1 VALAQDVDSLQIAMS
16 SGGRLLDGSGNRR
29 GWVVCAGAGRLVCKA
44 VVALLFVAGGAP
56 ALAEGRPYF
65 GVSLGQSKF
74 RSEVGACSDWSGILD
89 PGYSCG
95 GDDKDSAWKA
105 YAGYEFNR
113 YIAVEVGFAELG
125 EQSETASGT
134 VSLLPESVR
143 RGRKVWAVTGAL
155 VGSVAITGSL
165 GVTARLGMA
174 YWNEAISV
182 GARDLVGSHTSTG
195 AGPAYGIGLLYGFN
209 RDTGVRVEWERFS
222 DVGDDAHASDV
233 DLVTLGVVHR
243 Y

>member
-1 VALAQDVDSLQIAMS
+1 
-16 SGGRLLDGSGNRR
+16 
-29 GWVVCAGAGRLVCKA
+29 
-44 VVALLFVAGGAP
+44 LLFVAGALP

-74 RSEVGACSDWSGILD
+74 KSDPGACSDWSGILD

-113 YIAVEVGFAELG
+113 YIAVEVGFAKLG

-143 RGRKVWAVTGAL
+143 RERKVWAVTGAL
-155 VGSVAITGSL
+155 VGSMAITEAF
-165 GVTARLGMA
+165 GVNARLGLA
-174 YWNEAISV
+174 YWNEEISTRASDV
-182 GARDLVGSHTSTG
+182 AGSQTTG
-195 AGPAYGIGLLYGFN
+195 GVGPAYGIGLVYGFN
-209 RDTGVRVEWERFS
+209 RSTAIRIERERFP
-222 DVGDDAHASDV
+222 DVGDKAHASDV
-233 DLVTLGVVHR
+233 DLVTVGVVYR